1 VSFSH
6 ATVLLDEAVALLDPR
21 EGAVI
26 VDCTLGGGG
35 HSEALLAK
43 GAVVYA
49 FDRDP
54 RALAAASERLARFGD
69 RFHPLQGNFQDARA
83 LLDGAGVG
91 RVDGLLADLG
101 VSSPQLD
108 EAERGFSFGKPGP
121 LDMRMG
127 PDAEP
132 LADFLARASE
142 DELARVIRDYGE
154 EPNARRIAKAIKAG
168 SFADTGE
175 LAAAIGAAIP
185 RKLWPKHIHPATRT
199 FQALRIAVNRE
210 LEALDRVLADL
221 PRLIAVGGRAAF
233 ISFHSLE
240 DRRVKDVLR
249 ELESHCVCP
258 PGLPVCACGR
268 PGDFQVLTKKP
279 ITASEAEVAQNPRSR
294 SAKLRGAERIR

>member
-1 VSFSH
+1 MSFSH
-6 ATVLLDEAVALLDPR
+6 ATVLLDEAVALLAPR

-132 LADFLARASE
+132 LSDFLARTSE
-142 DELARVIRDYGE
+142 DELARVIRDCGE
-154 EPNARRIAKAIKAG
+154 EANARRIAKAIKAG

-185 RKLWPKHIHPATRT
+185 RKLWPKHIHPATKT

-210 LEALDRVLADL
+210 IEGLEAALPALRDALAPGGVLVVL
-221 PRLIAVGGRAAF
+221 
-233 ISFHSLE
+233 SYHSLE
-240 DRRVKDVLR
+240 DRLVKESFR
-249 ELESHCVCP
+249 EWSRDCVCP
-258 PGLPVCACGR
+258 PQLPVCQCRGVALGTT
-268 PGDFQVLTKKP
+268 LTRKP
-279 ITASEAEVAQNPRSR
+279 LTASDEEVARNVRAR
-294 SAKLRGAERIR
+294 SAKLRAWRRA